1 MIDDAITELA
11 PLVGT
16 RTACTAVGRPQA
28 NHYRRHRTFAADAAT
43 VDLGHVGATYFTG
56 TVNFTNRS
64 VSVDGVIR
72 ALSTSCRRVYA
83 SAYDASGNPLDRIR
97 STSTWC
103 TTSPTQH
110 IPLEANVPD
119 GAAIVVVQFTDASAN
134 QIDIC
139 SVVRGDTACT

>member
-1 MIDDAITELA
+1 LR
-11 PLVGT
+11 T
-16 RTACTAVGRPQA
+16 RIRWTAKRAVA
-28 NHYRRHRTFAADAAT
+28 ATTTFAAAAALALAGAPSAAAADGAT

-83 SAYDASGNPLDRIR
+83 SAYDANANPLGPIR

-103 TTSPTQH
+103 TTSPAQH
-110 IPLEANVPD
+110 IPLEANVPG
-119 GAAIVVVQFTDASAN
+119 GAAIVVVEFTDAAAN

-139 SVVRGDTACT
+139 SVVRGETACT